1 MPNRDYH
8 NQRRDYNAQPL
19 SKSALNRCPF
29 SEFSLWMDRAEQNK
43 SIKDPTAMTLATV
56 GTNGQPHA
64 RIVLLKDFS
73 LQGLVF
79 YTHYQS
85 QKGQDLANQPK
96 ASVSFFWPELDQQIH
111 IEGVVEKVEREQS
124 KAYFNSRP
132 IDSQLAASISNQ
144 SHEIASRAELESLM
158 AKAALEHKNNQEQT
172 IPLPEHWGGYRLVPN
187 KFEFWQGR
195 PNRLHDRLVYTS
207 KDSIWQIK
215 RLAP

>member
-1 MPNRDYH
+1 
-8 NQRRDYNAQPL
+8 
-19 SKSALNRCPF
+19 
-29 SEFSLWMDRAEQNK
+29 MDRAEQNK

-158 AKAALEHKNNQEQT
+158 VKATLEHKNNQEQT